1 MSLEK
6 YYVGI
11 DLGSTTAKIAVL
23 DENGTLVRSDYQR
36 HGSKVKET
44 ILEMLQNFRDTLEDH
59 ELSVSI
65 TGRQA
70 LV

>member
-36 HGSKVKET
+36 HGSKVKRNHFGNVAK
-44 ILEMLQNFRDTLEDH
+44 LP
-59 ELSVSI
+59 
-65 TGRQA
+65 
-70 LV
+70 